1 MLRQDFSINSL
12 LKITT
17 KNEIIKFKLG
27 RNEPEYKVSLQAIS
41 EYLINEKQ
49 IIDNLYCKK
58 ERNKIIYSTKSANT
72 HYALKKISVD
82 LKKLYKIEVPHRE
95 DISEQIY
102 RIFEQS
108 SNFSIIRLDIKS
120 FYENI
125 KYELILNKINKDKLL
140 SVKSIN
146 ILKELTKF
154 IDKGLPRGLSISPI
168 LSEIFMKDID
178 NEIKNIKDVYYYA
191 RYVDDII
198 IISPNN
204 YESILQKTI
213 EILSKYN
220 LKTNNKKYFKN
231 IESVDNKKKSISS
244 SFDYLG
250 YKYIIETVSYNKKRI
265 IKAELSDAKK
275 RKIKTRII
283 HSLLDRIYNT
293 TYSDKEELLIK
304 RLKVLSSNYSIT
316 YNDHSKGNL
325 KAGMFYS
332 HRLVNNCGIF
342 SEFNNFLSKS
352 LYCKNNNFFGR
363 AMAQISLSEK
373 ANIIKNIC
381 FVSGFKDKHFIE
393 LEKDEMDRVKRCWK
407 NNRHKRF

>member
-27 RNEPEYKVSLQAIS
+27 RDESEYKVSLQSIS
-41 EYLINEKQ
+41 EYLINENQ

-82 LKKLYKIEVPHRE
+82 LKKLYKIEVSNRD

-108 SNFSIIRLDIKS
+108 SSFSIIRLDIKS

-125 KYELILNKINKDKLL
+125 KYEIILKKINKDKLL
-140 SVKSIN
+140 SVKSIK
-146 ILKELTKF
+146 ILNELRLF
-154 IDKGLPRGLSISPI
+154 IDDGLPRGLSISPI
-168 LSEIFMKDID
+168 LSEIFMKDVD
-178 NEIKNIKDVYYYA
+178 SEIKNLNDVYYYG

-198 IISPNN
+198 IISPQK
-204 YESILQKTI
+204 YESILEKTV
-213 EILSKYN
+213 EILIKNN
-220 LKTNNKKYFKN
+220 LAINNKKYFKN
-231 IESVDNKKKSISS
+231 IEKIDNDKKSNSS

-250 YKYIIETVSYNKKRI
+250 YKYIIETISYSKKRI
-265 IKAELSDAKK
+265 VKAELSNTKK

-283 HSLLDRIYNT
+283 HSLLDRVYNT

-316 YNDHSKGNL
+316 YNECSKANL

-332 HRLVNNCGIF
+332 HRLVNNYGIF
-342 SEFNNFLSKS
+342 NEFNQFLSKA
-352 LYCKNNNFFGR
+352 LYCKNKSFFGK
-363 AMAQISLSEK
+363 AMAQISFSEK
-373 ANIIKNIC
+373 SYIIKNIC

-393 LEKDEMDRVKRCWK
+393 LEKNEMDRVKKCWQNK
-407 NNRHKRF
+407 RHIKF